1 MIFNISNSD
10 IISLV
15 NNFSES
21 ACLSFVNKYFIV
33 HDIYDFYMFFDFA
46 SFSMVLDGDLYHNIS
61 IPIIISDNTR
71 VSLYIDVDSNT
82 RGLRF
87 TINSSYVLLKR
98 FSYSVYNP
106 EFSYKI
112 QESNIVQN
120 FVFQSFYKTV
130 DNVCIDVP
138 DMDIYSLYFLPNP
151 ILPHFKYRTFVSN
164 SKYLD
169 NSPSFLLSVYYEFV
183 FDLYNYQISYVS
195 LPSYSYDVNFSF
207 YKYGS
212 VNKTSQSG
220 YVELCFIDFLD
231 FVSGDVIYSGEQ
243 QYVTIRYDKFL
254 QNGVFRKISDGI
266 PSFPSSVDCQFYID
280 CDDCDQIN
288 DYFNMLF
295 YAISKQISKKE
306 SEDEEMIDYTP
317 VLTQIATNISNMSND
332 VNTQLDN
339 INNALHYTNTDD
351 VVKNLT
357 EVVAENDK
365 SVLVENNVIESA
377 PYNPHLKKY
386 DLFEG

>member
-21 ACLSFVNKYFIV
+21 GCLSFVNKYFIV
-33 HDIYDFYMFFDFA
+33 RDIYDFYMFFDNA
-46 SFSMVLDGDLYHNIS
+46 SFTMLLDGNLYSHIS
-61 IPIIISDNTR
+61 IPIIISDNSR
-71 VSLYIDVDSNT
+71 VTLNIYRDSNN
-82 RGLRF
+82 RGLGF
-87 TINSSYVLLKR
+87 SINSSYVLFKR

-151 ILPHFKYRTFVSN
+151 VLPRFFYRTFISN

-169 NSPSFLLSVYYEFV
+169 NTKSFLLSVYYDFV
-183 FDLYNYQISYVS
+183 FDDYNYGITYVS
-195 LPSYSYDVNFSF
+195 LPTYSYDVNFVF
-207 YKYGS
+207 YKHGS
-212 VNKTSQSG
+212 INKNTKSG
-220 YVELCFIDFLD
+220 SVELCFIDFLD

-254 QNGVFRKISDGI
+254 LNGVFRKISDGI

-295 YAISKQISKKE
+295 YAISQQISKNE
-306 SEDEEMIDYTP
+306 SDEQMIDYTP
-317 VLTQIATNISNMSND
+317 VLTQIATNLSNMSND
-332 VNTQLDN
+332 LSMQLDN
-339 INNALHYTNTDD
+339 INNALHYTDTDD

-357 EVVAENDK
+357 EVVSENQNTK
-365 SVLVENNVIESA
+365 SLVVETVQKAPFNPYLEEENEDI
-377 PYNPHLKKY
+377 YL
-386 DLFEG
+386 